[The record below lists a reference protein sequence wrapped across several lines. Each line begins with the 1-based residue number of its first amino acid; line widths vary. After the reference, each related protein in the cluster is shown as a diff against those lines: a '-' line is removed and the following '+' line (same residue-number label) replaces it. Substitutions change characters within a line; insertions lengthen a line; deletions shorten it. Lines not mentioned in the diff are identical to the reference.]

1 MVGEEG
7 FEPPT
12 LWSQTR
18 CATKL
23 RYSPERCICYSFF
36 LEAQALKP
44 DFLLSFSRSV
54 KTAAKH
60 VKNVTHNSTLE
71 TYKQPMQHN

>member
-1 MVGEEG
+1 
-7 FEPPT
+7 
-12 LWSQTR
+12 
-18 CATKL
+18 
-23 RYSPERCICYSFF
+23 
-36 LEAQALKP
+36 
-44 DFLLSFSRSV
+44 LSFSRSV